1 MLELTLAKSIPD
13 VGAEAVT
20 GRLQGRFLTSWLVR
34 IWRAAA
40 RHAERPDR
48 FVPYC

>member
-1 MLELTLAKSIPD
+1 MHDLTLARPMEKP
-13 VGAEAVT
+13 AEALT
-20 GRLQGRFLTSWLVR
+20 PLLGRPLTAWFVR
-34 IWRAAA
+34 AWRAAA

>member
-13 VGAEAVT
+13 ARAGAVT
-20 GRLQGRFLTSWLVR
+20 GRLQGRLFRGWLVR
-34 IWRAAA
+34 MWQAAA
-40 RHAERPDR
+40 RHAERPGR